1 MRPLMTQFSSWEEYN
16 QNVLYFH
23 KIYTKDELFS
33 SSKHYTRAIACLNL
47 REESPLK
54 RIAFDFGV
62 DQTYPYNITMH
73 SYKYVRRIDSADDET
88 TILLMHGLLEKED
101 KNELW
106 KLIDNFT
113 EENRNRYLSHLHIS
127 GKEK

>member
-1 MRPLMTQFSSWEEYN
+1 
-16 QNVLYFH
+16 
-23 KIYTKDELFS
+23 
-33 SSKHYTRAIACLNL
+33 
-47 REESPLK
+47 
-54 RIAFDFGV
+54 
-62 DQTYPYNITMH
+62 
-73 SYKYVRRIDSADDET
+73 
-88 TILLMHGLLEKED
+88 MHGLLEKED